1 MSVGRVFSNRPV
13 QDAIPVLKLS
23 SLSLAVLALCTLP
36 ACTTPN
42 PTPVA
47 SAPTASPAAAPASAV
62 AAAPAASTAFNFDR
76 SGEDLS
82 VRPQDDLFRAANGG
96 WMKDTPIPA
105 DKAAYGNFSIMS
117 DRADERVHTLVEEL
131 SKGHYPDGS
140 NEQKIAAYF
149 RAFTNEAAMDKAG
162 KAPLQP
168 LLAQV
173 QQLRKPA
180 DVTRYMGQMQGVLS
194 LPLAL
199 DVQPDQKAPTM
210 NLPLTW
216 QGGLGLPNREYYLSK
231 DPRMAQA
238 RAAYLAYLQ
247 TLFRLD
253 GDRKH
258 AARSA
263 RDVLMFETR
272 LAKAQWTEVANR
284 DAQKTW
290 NPMTRAQLA
299 SKAPGMD
306 WQAFFGAA
314 EMPSLAR
321 LNVSQPDYAQAVAKA
336 VQEVPV
342 ATWKLY
348 FRARVMD
355 ANANLL
361 AKPWRDAHFAFHG
374 KALSGSEQPKPRWQQ
389 GIDALDGALGEAVG
403 QQYVARYFPADH
415 KARMQALVAN
425 LLKAYGESI
434 DGLTWMSPVTK
445 VKAREK
451 LSKYATKIGYPDK
464 WRNYSGLKVKDG
476 DPVGNAERA
485 GHFDFKRVAAKLG
498 QPVDRSEWLMTP
510 QTVNAYYNPAMNE
523 IVFPAA
529 ILEPPFFDMAA
540 DDAANYGAIGAIIG
554 HEISHGFDD
563 QGAQY
568 DGDGKLDNWWT
579 PQDAKAFDALGKRL
593 VAQFAGYEPLPGHKV
608 NGQLTLGENIAD
620 LSGLQIAYKAWK
632 LSLNGATPPVINGLT
647 GEQRFFY
654 SFAHA
659 WRSKYREELQLR
671 LLTADP
677 HSPPEFRANGTV
689 MNHDGFEAAFGLK
702 PGDKMY
708 KAPQNRIRIW

>member
-1 MSVGRVFSNRPV
+1 
-13 QDAIPVLKLS
+13 
-23 SLSLAVLALCTLP
+23 
-36 ACTTPN
+36 
-42 PTPVA
+42 
-47 SAPTASPAAAPASAV
+47 
-62 AAAPAASTAFNFDR
+62 
-76 SGEDLS
+76 
-82 VRPQDDLFRAANGG
+82 
-96 WMKDTPIPA
+96 
-105 DKAAYGNFSIMS
+105 
-117 DRADERVHTLVEEL
+117 
-131 SKGHYPDGS
+131 
-140 NEQKIAAYF
+140 
-149 RAFTNEAAMDKAG
+149 
-162 KAPLQP
+162 
-168 LLAQV
+168 
-173 QQLRKPA
+173 
-180 DVTRYMGQMQGVLS
+180 
-194 LPLAL
+194 
-199 DVQPDQKAPTM
+199 
-210 NLPLTW
+210 
-216 QGGLGLPNREYYLSK
+216 
-231 DPRMAQA
+231 
-238 RAAYLAYLQ
+238 
-247 TLFRLD
+247 
-253 GDRKH
+253 
-258 AARSA
+258 
-263 RDVLMFETR
+263 
-272 LAKAQWTEVANR
+272 
-284 DAQKTW
+284 
-290 NPMTRAQLA
+290 
-299 SKAPGMD
+299 
-306 WQAFFGAA
+306 
-314 EMPSLAR
+314 
-321 LNVSQPDYAQAVAKA
+321 VSQPDYAQAVAKA
-336 VQEVPV
+336 VHEVPV

-415 KARMQALVAN
+415 KARMQELVAN

-434 DGLTWMSPVTK
+434 DGLTWMSPATK

-464 WRNYSGLKVKDG
+464 WRDYSGLVVKEG

-485 GHFDFKRVAAKLG
+485 GRFEFKRVAAKLG
-498 QPVDRSEWLMTP
+498 QPVDRSEWLMSP
-510 QTVNAYYNPAMNE
+510 QTVNAYYNPSMNE

-563 QGAQY
+563 QGRSTTATASWTT
-568 DGDGKLDNWWT
+568 GGRRKMPRPSPPWASSWWRSSPAT
-579 PQDAKAFDALGKRL
+579 SPAGPQGQRPAD
-593 VAQFAGYEPLPGHKV
+593 PGREHRRPV
-608 NGQLTLGENIAD
+608 
-620 LSGLQIAYKAWK
+620 GLQIAYKAWK

-689 MNHDGFEAAFGLK
+689 INHDGFQAAFGVK

-708 KAPQNRIRIW
+708 KAPQDRIRIW

>member
-42 PTPVA
+42 PTQAA
-47 SAPTASPAAAPASAV
+47 SAPTAAAPASAV
-62 AAAPAASTAFNFDR
+62 AAAPAASSAFTFDR

-131 SKGHYPDGS
+131 SKGHYKDGS

-149 RAFTNEAAMDKAG
+149 RAFTDEAAMDKAG

-168 LLAQV
+168 LLSQV
-173 QQLRKPA
+173 QALRKPA
-180 DVTRYMGQMQGVLS
+180 DVTRYLGQMQGVLS

-231 DPRMAQA
+231 DPRMAKA

-299 SKAPGMD
+299 AKAPGMD
-306 WQAFFGAA
+306 WSAFFSA
-314 EMPSLAR
+314 AR
-321 LNVSQPDYAQAVAKA
+321 LDPSVSSFILRWMPAHSIAIAA
-336 VQEVPV
+336 SICWISAGIASNLPLFITTGPV
-342 ATWKLY
+342 
-348 FRARVMD
+348 
-355 ANANLL
+355 
-361 AKPWRDAHFAFHG
+361 
-374 KALSGSEQPKPRWQQ
+374 
-389 GIDALDGALGEAVG
+389 
-403 QQYVARYFPADH
+403 
-415 KARMQALVAN
+415 
-425 LLKAYGESI
+425 
-434 DGLTWMSPVTK
+434 
-445 VKAREK
+445 VKA
-451 LSKYATKIGYPDK
+451 
-464 WRNYSGLKVKDG
+464 WRVS
-476 DPVGNAERA
+476 ERC
-485 GHFDFKRVAAKLG
+485 FC
-498 QPVDRSEWLMTP
+498 T
-510 QTVNAYYNPAMNE
+510 
-523 IVFPAA
+523 
-529 ILEPPFFDMAA
+529 
-540 DDAANYGAIGAIIG
+540 
-554 HEISHGFDD
+554 
-563 QGAQY
+563 
-568 DGDGKLDNWWT
+568 
-579 PQDAKAFDALGKRL
+579 
-593 VAQFAGYEPLPGHKV
+593 
-608 NGQLTLGENIAD
+608 
-620 LSGLQIAYKAWK
+620 
-632 LSLNGATPPVINGLT
+632 SLNLAL
-647 GEQRFFY
+647 
-654 SFAHA
+654 
-659 WRSKYREELQLR
+659 
-671 LLTADP
+671 
-677 HSPPEFRANGTV
+677 
-689 MNHDGFEAAFGLK
+689 
-702 PGDKMY
+702 
-708 KAPQNRIRIW
+708 RIRVTVFS

>member
-1 MSVGRVFSNRPV
+1 MR
-13 QDAIPVLKLS
+13 PVLKLS
-23 SLSLAVLALCTLP
+23 TLSLAVLALCTLP
-36 ACTTPN
+36 ACTTPG
-42 PTPVA
+42 PSADATPMAAASAA
-47 SAPTASPAAAPASAV
+47 SAPV
-62 AAAPAASTAFNFDR
+62 FDR

-82 VRPQDDLFRAANGG
+82 VRPQDDLFRAANGE
-96 WMKDTPIPA
+96 WLKNTPIPA
-105 DKAAYGNFSIMS
+105 DKASYGNFSQMA
-117 DRADERVHTLVEEL
+117 DRADARVRTLVQEL
-131 SKGHYPDGS
+131 SKGQYPSGS

-149 RAFTNEAAMDKAG
+149 RAFTDEAAMDKAG
-162 KAPLQP
+162 KTPLQP

-173 QQLRKPA
+173 QRLRTSA
-180 DVTRYMGQMQGVLS
+180 DVARLMGQLQGVTS
-194 LPLAL
+194 VPLAL
-199 DVQPDQKAPTM
+199 DVQPDPKSPQM

-216 QGGLGLPNREYYLSK
+216 QSGLGLPNREYYFSK
-231 DPRMAQA
+231 DARMAKA
-238 RAAYLAYLQ
+238 RGAYLAYLQ
-247 TLFRLD
+247 TLFRLQ
-253 GDRKH
+253 GDRRH

-263 RDVLMFETR
+263 RDVMQLETR

-290 NPMTRAQLA
+290 NPRTRAELIAQ
-299 SKAPGMD
+299 APGLD
-306 WQAFFGAA
+306 WASFFQAAHMGA
-314 EMPSLAR
+314 LDR
-321 LNVSQPDYAQAVAKA
+321 LNLSQPDYVKALAQAVR
-336 VQEVPV
+336 EVP
-342 ATWKLY
+342 ARTWSLY
-348 FRARVMD
+348 YQARLMD
-355 ANANLL
+355 SYANLL
-361 AKPWRDAHFAFHG
+361 SKPWRDARFAFRG
-374 KALSGSEQPKPRWQQ
+374 KALQGREQPMPRWQQ
-389 GIDALDGALGEAVG
+389 GIDALDAALGEAVG

-415 KARMQALVAN
+415 KARMQTLVAN
-425 LLKAYGESI
+425 LLQAYGESI
-434 DGLTWMSPVTK
+434 DGLSWMSPTTK

-451 LSKYATKIGYPDK
+451 LAKYTTKIGYPDT
-464 WRNYSGLKVKDG
+464 WRDYSGLVVKDG

-485 GHFDFKRVAAKLG
+485 GLFEHLRVVAKMG
-498 QPVDRSEWLMTP
+498 KPVDRSEWLMSP

-579 PQDAKAFDALGKRL
+579 PEDAKAFKALGDRL
-593 VAQFAGYEPLPGHKV
+593 VAQYAAYEPLPGHKV
-608 NGQLTLGENIAD
+608 NGELTLGENIAD

-647 GEQRFFY
+647 GDQRFFY

-659 WRSKYREELQLR
+659 WRSKYRDELQLQ

-689 MNHDGFEAAFGLK
+689 MNHDAFEAAFGVK
-702 PGDKMY
+702 PGDRMY
-708 KAPQNRIRIW
+708 KAPADRIRIW